1 MLAPPDDV
9 QASVDASRCLLL
21 ASRPADE
28 SWAICAQVISSLK
41 FNYAAGSPT
50 HKTAEKC
57 CEWSPFELLGSD
69 GRRARPAGKDVA
81 IRGANVTLEIPSG
94 FGAVAE
100 VRYAYQDIVLCA
112 LYAGGTPGQGATG
125 NESVAMPA
133 RPFRRP
139 LKTDGGNEIVASGA
153 Q

>member
-1 MLAPPDDV
+1 MHCGNVSTGTPPSPLPIKLRRRV
-9 QASVDASRCLLL
+9 VKPNGAGAAVA
-21 ASRPADE
+21 
-28 SWAICAQVISSLK
+28 ISSLQ

-81 IRGANVTLEIPSG
+81 IRGGNVTLEIPSG

-112 LYAGGTPGQGATG
+112 LYAGGQPGQGATG